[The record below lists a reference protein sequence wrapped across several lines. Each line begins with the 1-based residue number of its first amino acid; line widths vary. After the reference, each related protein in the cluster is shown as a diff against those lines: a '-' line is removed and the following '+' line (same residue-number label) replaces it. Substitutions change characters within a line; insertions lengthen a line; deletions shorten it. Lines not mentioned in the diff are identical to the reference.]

1 VSVASR
7 FPATR
12 RLLERVAT
20 VLALVAGGLLL
31 AAVAITT
38 ASVVRGAFGRPIL
51 GDSELVEMAL
61 GIAVA
66 LCLPLCEMRGSH
78 VIVDFF
84 TQGLPPR
91 ALAILTAVMRAVTA
105 LVIAVLA
112 WRLAVGG
119 WLNFE
124 RERATMFLI
133 LPYWWGYAGAAL
145 GMAMWMVTAAFV
157 AIETAFQRPEPAQ

>member
-1 VSVASR
+1 MSVASR